1 MPTKKKE
8 VEQKEINKENNTAM
22 AIKHLEDNE
31 VEETVVVEPT
41 LKRHIAEIVLSK
53 EPIAKDIY
61 VGSYVYRDATKTLVL
76 EDANPGCASDLEG
89 LMEGDLS
96 VPDDLGGLTFVSVN
110 ETPKE
115 WVINSI
121 ASNEFSGHP
130 YGIGRV
136 FELDEA
142 E

>member
-8 VEQKEINKENNTAM
+8 
-22 AIKHLEDNE
+22 E
-31 VEETVVVEPT
+31 VAVEPV
-41 LKRHIAEIVLSK
+41 LKRHIAEIVLSR
-53 EPIAKDIY
+53 EPLQKDLY
-61 VGSYVYRDATKTLVL
+61 VGSYVYRAATETLVL

-96 VPDDLGGLTFVSVN
+96 ISDGLGGTSFVSVN
-110 ETPKE
+110 ENPRD

-121 ASNEFSGHP
+121 NSNEFSGHP

-136 FELDEA
+136 FDLDET

>member
-8 VEQKEINKENNTAM
+8 VEQKEN
-22 AIKHLEDNE
+22 NE
-31 VEETVVVEPT
+31 VEETVVAEPT
-41 LKRHIAEIVLSK
+41 LKRHIAEIVLSR
-53 EPIAKDIY
+53 EPIAKDFY

-76 EDANPGCASDLEG
+76 EDVNPGCASDLEG

-96 VPDDLGGLTFVSVN
+96 IPDGLGGLTFVSVN
-110 ETPKE
+110 ENPRE

-121 ASNEFSGHP
+121 SSNEFSGHP

-136 FELDEA
+136 FDLDEA